1 MADIFNRTPKTTGA
15 GFSIDSASL
24 EFSGMTGTGGLMIQ
38 NVKIQYNQKI
48 TTVYDLADNT
58 QCYYVAGKAEGVLQL
73 GKLVGSAGI
82 IAEFYTKYG
91 DVCNPGENI
100 TISAIAGCGLRGQA
114 GPPAPGSTI
123 TISSP
128 IVTDFGLSMTIEDGM
143 VSEQV
148 AMRFA
153 SLELG

>member
-15 GFSIDSASL
+15 GFSIDKASMT
-24 EFSGMTGTGGLMIQ
+24 FSGMSGGSLMIQ

-58 QCYYVAGKAEGVLQL
+58 QVYYVAGKAEGVLQL

-82 IAEFYTKYG
+82 IAEFYTTYG

-100 TISAIAGCGLRGQA
+100 TISALAGCTGATATG
-114 GPPAPGSTI
+114 TI

-128 IVTDFGLSMTIEDGM
+128 IITDFGLSMTIEDGM

-153 SLELG
+153 SLDF